1 MDRFPRLIILAT
13 LTALAVSGL
22 AAAADAKVEKL
33 GVLGDDDRIKID
45 ARAYPW
51 RAVGR
56 INILNGR
63 HCTGTLINQREVLT
77 AAHCLWDHKEWRW
90 APPDWLHFQAGY
102 SRGTAAGHSP
112 IASYRRAAKYPE
124 KFGVS
129 PKHTAN
135 DWAILTLANPAKKGF
150 GFIPIGRLK
159 PADLDG
165 LPETTVTVLQAGY
178 SKDMAM
184 SLSLNAGCEVLG
196 YNPTGRL
203 LKHNCDAIEGD
214 SGSPILIRRGD
225 RLSVIGIHVGTGTDA
240 GQTYGLAVPASMATP
255 H

>member
-1 MDRFPRLIILAT
+1 MHRVPRLIILFIVFAMG
-13 LTALAVSGL
+13 VSGL
-22 AAAADAKVEKL
+22 TAPADAKVKKL
-33 GVLGDDDRIKID
+33 GVLGEDNRVKID
-45 ARAYPW
+45 ARGYPW

-63 HCTGTLINQREVLT
+63 HCTGTLISPSEVLT

-90 APPDWLHFQAGY
+90 APPDFLHFQAGY
-102 SRGTAAGHSP
+102 SRGTAAAHSP
-112 IASYRRAAKYPE
+112 VASYRRAANYPE
-124 KFGVS
+124 KFGAS
-129 PKHTAN
+129 PRHTAN
-135 DWAILTLANPAKKGF
+135 DWAILTLTNPAAEDF

-159 PADLDG
+159 PADLEG
-165 LPETTVTVLQAGY
+165 LPETTVAVLQAGY

-184 SLSLNAGCEVLG
+184 SLSLNTGCEVLG
-196 YNPTGRL
+196 YNENGRL

-225 RLSVIGIHVGTGTDA
+225 RLSVIGVHVGTGMNS
-240 GQTYGLAVPASMATP
+240 GRTYGLAVPASKAFQ